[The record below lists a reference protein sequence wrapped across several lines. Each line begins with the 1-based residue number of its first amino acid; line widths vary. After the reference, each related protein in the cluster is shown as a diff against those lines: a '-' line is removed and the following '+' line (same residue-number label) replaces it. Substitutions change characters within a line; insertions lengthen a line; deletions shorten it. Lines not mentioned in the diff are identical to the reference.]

1 MIYAIIDPFAL
12 CQVAY
17 EEVKL
22 NVDDLH
28 NNLTNYGTLPMSTLT
43 NHNNLTNYGTL
54 PMSTLTNIIEESTVL
69 ISIVTT
75 SIQDIELDNFEDIE
89 ACCKDIK
96 SLIHEIKCCIDV
108 LIVKNK
114 PTRIGNERIIKRC
127 KVIKGLIK
135 KLLLCLAADNS
146 FPDSDAFFEDEPVEN
161 RESLPSNNAIN
172 KSLDYITSK
181 SKEMIKER
189 SILYRTPKSIS
200 KSIQKN
206 LISLKLNTSNRKP
219 MPLSKLVHLRNMQ
232 FSNCSKVTN
241 ESSLDLQITAILADL
256 ENLSQATEA

>member
-1 MIYAIIDPFAL
+1 M
-12 CQVAY
+12 AY

-22 NVDDLH
+22 NVDDL
-28 NNLTNYGTLPMSTLT
+28 
-43 NHNNLTNYGTL
+43 HNNLTNYGTL

-96 SLIHEIKCCIDV
+96 SCNILLHYKIIKKHRIIKQILPILVIHEIKCCIDV

-146 FPDSDAFFEDEPVEN
+146 FPG
-161 RESLPSNNAIN
+161 
-172 KSLDYITSK
+172 
-181 SKEMIKER
+181 
-189 SILYRTPKSIS
+189 
-200 KSIQKN
+200 KN
-206 LISLKLNTSNRKP
+206 
-219 MPLSKLVHLRNMQ
+219 
-232 FSNCSKVTN
+232 
-241 ESSLDLQITAILADL
+241 
-256 ENLSQATEA
+256 